1 MCDQTIKTYKNT
13 RHILIE
19 FLSISIYRAVIRR
32 GVGSEG
38 GEEGEREGTQTLT
51 PSKPST
57 PRLLVFLHTS
67 CPSSSSRTP
76 VFLPP
81 LSLSPNPPLPNAL
94 LYPRPHP
101 SEAFY
106 ILMPHHPILSFSP
119 RLAHAFPPLIPFLLP
134 LMIYHPFRFPALLS
148 VLILLLL
155 VPPVSSD
162 PSLNTH
168 PHSSLSP
175 TLIPHSSSI
184 PPIQVLSPSPT
195 LFPSTVTHF
204 HPA

>member
-1 MCDQTIKTYKNT
+1 M
-13 RHILIE
+13 RSL
-19 FLSISIYRAVIRR
+19 
-32 GVGSEG
+32 
-38 GEEGEREGTQTLT
+38 EEGWGARGERKGRGKGH
-51 PSKPST
+51 KPS
-57 PRLLVFLHTS
+57 
-67 CPSSSSRTP
+67 
-76 VFLPP
+76 PP
-81 LSLSPNPPLPNAL
+81 LNPPLHVSWSFFTLHAPPRPPVLLCFFLLSPSTPLPNAL

-106 ILMPHHPILSFSP
+106 LLMPHHPILSFSP
-119 RLAHAFPPLIPFLLP
+119 RLAHAFPSLIPFLLP
-134 LMIYHPFRFPALLS
+134 FMIYHPFRFPALLS